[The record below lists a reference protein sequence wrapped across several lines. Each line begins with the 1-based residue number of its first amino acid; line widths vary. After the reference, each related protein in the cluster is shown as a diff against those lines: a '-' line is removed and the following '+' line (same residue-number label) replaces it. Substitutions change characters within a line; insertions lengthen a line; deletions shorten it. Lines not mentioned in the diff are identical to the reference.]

1 MAACTW
7 ARHEMFQQWY
17 VIAGVYNSR
26 VNIHWEYL
34 PALRLHSWIY
44 LHILDDFY
52 YDLQRFVIFFPCYFF
67 PLSHIFT
74 GYSQAP
80 GLFSIL
86 SYTFREKG
94 AIWIGL
100 FFFSTGLFSESHQS
114 LASGR
119 RWLIS
124 GSPAKAWQLK
134 PKAMCLLS
142 NWNWAVRVWI
152 QRGCQ
157 SARAGDGVSDSVVAC
172 PMSLWNY
179 KSTACYPKCITSL
192 GHNCL
197 LTNSWHLLRY
207 AWEYKAAESNNQT
220 VSIPGVFFNTRRHD
234 VTAGYANRR
243 DTSAS
248 YSLFLVSLPLLHL
261 HDLILPSSLYTLL
274 IDKKTRAS
282 VLLFLFTFF

>member
-1 MAACTW
+1 MSVC
-7 ARHEMFQQWY
+7 
-17 VIAGVYNSR
+17 
-26 VNIHWEYL
+26 
-34 PALRLHSWIY
+34 
-44 LHILDDFY
+44 
-52 YDLQRFVIFFPCYFF
+52 LQPDPFLESTCKYRMTFTMTYSYFVLLVLFVF
-67 PLSHIFT
+67 LSHRST
-74 GYSQAP
+74 GCSQNTWTVFHSYLCLR
-80 GLFSIL
+80 GTGTIL
-86 SYTFREKG
+86 NV
-94 AIWIGL
+94 L
-100 FFFSTGLFSESHQS
+100 FFHESHQS

-124 GSPAKAWQLK
+124 GSPAKTWQLK
-134 PKAMCLLS
+134 LKAMCLLS

-207 AWEYKAAESNNQT
+207 AWEYKAAESNNHRLFQYQR
-220 VSIPGVFFNTRRHD
+220 FFFYCTQRHD
-234 VTAGYANRR
+234 VTAGYVYGR

-248 YSLFLVSLPLLHL
+248 HFLFLVSLPLLHL
-261 HDLILPSSLYTLL
+261 HDLIFPSTSPC
-274 IDKKTRAS
+274 TRRHG
-282 VLLFLFTFF
+282 LFFSFVCF

>member
-1 MAACTW
+1 MTCSNL
-7 ARHEMFQQWY
+7 
-17 VIAGVYNSR
+17 V
-26 VNIHWEYL
+26 L
-34 PALRLHSWIY
+34 L
-44 LHILDDFY
+44 
-52 YDLQRFVIFFPCYFF
+52 
-67 PLSHIFT
+67 
-74 GYSQAP
+74 
-80 GLFSIL
+80 
-86 SYTFREKG
+86 
-94 AIWIGL
+94 L
-100 FFFSTGLFSESHQS
+100 FFFFSCHTDSQDTSQHLGCFPFWVIPSTGPFSESHQS

-157 SARAGDGVSDSVVAC
+157 SAGASDGVSGSAVAC

-207 AWEYKAAESNNQT
+207 TWEYKAAESNNQT
-220 VSIPGVFFNTRRHD
+220 VSIPAFFFYCTQRQD
-234 VTAGYANRR
+234 VTAGYVNGR
-243 DTSAS
+243 DMSAS
-248 YSLFLVSLPLLHL
+248 YFLCLVSLPLLHL
-261 HDLILPSSLYTLL
+261 HDLIFPSSQYTLW
-274 IDKKTRAS
+274 IDKETWP
-282 VLLFLFTFF
+282 LT